1 MSVDIVK
8 AVLRKLATQGVVFS
22 AESIRTLKATYY
34 RQALAFLEAYY
45 HDAIMNGLTLDRDGE
60 ERAVELFSAN
70 ILSAGERFLERPQE
84 TPFIPSW
91 NRIQSADPDIFE
103 KLRSAVS
110 QDAQDAGGPA

>member
-1 MSVDIVK
+1 
-8 AVLRKLATQGVVFS
+8 
-22 AESIRTLKATYY
+22 LKATYY
-34 RQALAFLEAYY
+34 RQALDFLEAYY